1 MEARVLLGPHFLYI
15 GLSTLIAPRVIAFVV
30 LLTMWES
37 LASMLFRCNHLMYH
51 MLEILGSLWV
61 IITEFVKLPLI
72 LDPVGKVLDHL
83 SIYDTIDLGS

>member
-1 MEARVLLGPHFLYI
+1 
-15 GLSTLIAPRVIAFVV
+15 
-30 LLTMWES
+30 
-37 LASMLFRCNHLMYH
+37 MLFRCDHLLYCT
-51 MLEILGSLWV
+51 LEILSGLWV